1 MERYD
6 AIETYGQ
13 TIQTYGMNDHMSIL
27 SEILSSKVRAEVFRL
42 LFGMNDTPL
51 HVREIERRSGF
62 AIGTIQTEMKK
73 LYKLNLVLKNRD
85 GNRLYYRANRQH
97 PIYSDIHS
105 LVIKTV
111 GLIDVLK
118 KVLAGE
124 KAIRTAFIFGSIA
137 EGSEKAESDIDL
149 MVIGEIGVR
158 ALSSLLKG
166 LAEEFGR
173 EINPYVLSPKEFS
186 QRKSETERFISKVLV
201 SPKLFVIG
209 DENDLK
215 TMA

>member
-1 MERYD
+1 M
-6 AIETYGQ
+6 YGQ
-13 TIQTYGMNDHMSIL
+13 TIQLYGMNDHMSIL

-42 LFGMNDTPL
+42 LFGLNDTPL

-124 KAIRTAFIFGSIA
+124 KSIRTAFIFGSIA
-137 EGSEKAESDIDL
+137 DGSEKAESDIDL
-149 MVIGEIGVR
+149 MVIGETGLR
-158 ALSSLLKG
+158 SLSHLMQG
-166 LAEEFGR
+166 LAENFKR

-186 QRKSETERFISKVLV
+186 QRKSENEHFISQVLI
-201 SPKLFVIG
+201 SSKLFIIG

>member
-1 MERYD
+1 M
-6 AIETYGQ
+6 YGQ
-13 TIQTYGMNDHMSIL
+13 TIQLYGINDHMNIL

-42 LFGMNDTPL
+42 LFGLNDNAL

-62 AIGTIQTEMKK
+62 VIGTIQTEMKK

-97 PIYSDIHS
+97 PIFSELHS

-111 GLIDVLK
+111 GLIDVLRDT
-118 KVLAGE
+118 LAGE
-124 KAIRTAFIFGSIA
+124 KTIRSAFIFGSIA
-137 EGSEKAESDIDL
+137 EGSEKVESDIDL
-149 MVIGEIGVR
+149 MVIGEIGLR
-158 ALSSLLKG
+158 SLSLLLQG
-166 LAEEFGR
+166 LAEDFGR
-173 EINPYVLSPKEFS
+173 EINPYVLLPKEFIN
-186 QRKSETERFISKVLV
+186 RKSETEHFISKVLV
-201 SPKLFVIG
+201 SPKLFIIG

>member
-1 MERYD
+1 
-6 AIETYGQ
+6 
-13 TIQTYGMNDHMSIL
+13 MNDHMSIL

-124 KAIRTAFIFGSIA
+124 KAIRTAFIFGSSA
-137 EGSEKAESDIDL
+137 EGSEKADSDIDL
-149 MVIGEIGVR
+149 MVIGEIGLR

-201 SPKLFVIG
+201 SPKLFIIG
-209 DENDLK
+209 NEKDLK
-215 TMA
+215 TMAVYKGGQK